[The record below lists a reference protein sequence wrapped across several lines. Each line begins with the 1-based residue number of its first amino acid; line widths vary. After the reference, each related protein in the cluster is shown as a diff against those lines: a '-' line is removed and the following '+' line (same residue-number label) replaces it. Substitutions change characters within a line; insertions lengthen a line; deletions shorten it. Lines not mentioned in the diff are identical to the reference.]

1 MTHAESWSIT
11 PTAAHGRKA
20 PTNNCKKYI
29 GQNKSGK
36 SGLCLATKP
45 YTANFQPVL
54 SSFGIDHDH
63 GSLKGGNDCFWGK
76 NLFGLKAKILKFSK
90 NRSF

>member
-36 SGLCLATKP
+36 SGLCLPTQP
-45 YTANFQPVL
+45 YIANFLPVL
-54 SSFGIDHDH
+54 SSVGIDKALLELVLCDLFIPACWPDDIK
-63 GSLKGGNDCFWGK
+63 GSR
-76 NLFGLKAKILKFSK
+76 IYS
-90 NRSF
+90 

>member
-36 SGLCLATKP
+36 SGLCLATQP
-45 YTANFQPVL
+45 YIANFLPVL
-54 SSFGIDHDH
+54 SSVGID
-63 GSLKGGNDCFWGK
+63 
-76 NLFGLKAKILKFSK
+76 KALLELVLLAALRAARFASVS
-90 NRSF
+90 RSPIAPV

>member
-36 SGLCLATKP
+36 SGLCLATQP
-45 YTANFQPVL
+45 YIANFLPVL
-54 SSFGIDHDH
+54 SSVGIDKALLELVLYSKPNVTSFTD
-63 GSLKGGNDCFWGK
+63 SQTPPYLK
-76 NLFGLKAKILKFSK
+76 
-90 NRSF
+90 

>member
-36 SGLCLATKP
+36 SGLCLATQP
-45 YTANFQPVL
+45 YIANFLPVL
-54 SSFGIDHDH
+54 SSVDIDKAP
-63 GSLKGGNDCFWGK
+63 LKG
-76 NLFGLKAKILKFSK
+76 LKESVITRPPGCDHSAVAS
-90 NRSF
+90 

>member
-36 SGLCLATKP
+36 SGLCLATQP
-45 YTANFQPVL
+45 YIANFLPVL
-54 SSFGIDHDH
+54 SSVGID
-63 GSLKGGNDCFWGK
+63 
-76 NLFGLKAKILKFSK
+76 KALLELVLYNPADMPVALQMVQPSPAL
-90 NRSF
+90 

>member
-36 SGLCLATKP
+36 SGLCLATQP
-45 YTANFQPVL
+45 YIANFLPVL
-54 SSFGIDHDH
+54 SSVGIDKALLELVLYQTLE
-63 GSLKGGNDCFWGK
+63 GSLQPIYSSENKHKG
-76 NLFGLKAKILKFSK
+76 LSQ
-90 NRSF
+90 

>member
-36 SGLCLATKP
+36 SGLCLATQP
-45 YTANFQPVL
+45 YITTIARVGGHLVL
-54 SSFGIDHDH
+54 PPNDDHKRQKLSFDINMNI
-63 GSLKGGNDCFWGK
+63 SKGHQNPSQTF
-76 NLFGLKAKILKFSK
+76 
-90 NRSF
+90 

>member
-36 SGLCLATKP
+36 SGLCLATQP
-45 YTANFQPVL
+45 YIANFLPVL
-54 SSFGIDHDH
+54 SSVGIDKALLELVLLAAAMSLIFCLDLGCTWNGH
-63 GSLKGGNDCFWGK
+63 GQL
-76 NLFGLKAKILKFSK
+76 
-90 NRSF
+90 

>member
-36 SGLCLATKP
+36 SGLCLATQP
-45 YTANFQPVL
+45 YIANFLPVL
-54 SSFGIDHDH
+54 SSVGID
-63 GSLKGGNDCFWGK
+63 
-76 NLFGLKAKILKFSK
+76 KALLELVLYAELNVSACPE
-90 NRSF
+90 